1 MTEKQVWAEALKY
14 PNRTA
19 FKAGSQSAYR
29 LAKKNKWEHVFSHME
44 KVSSRFTEQYV
55 LKTVR
60 KFKTKPELLKTE
72 PAIFNAIRKLDRQTP
87 GFKEKCFKH
96 MKVLQ
101 KKYTPE
107 EVAAIARSF
116 QTPQEFIKK
125 NFNAYQVAS
134 RLNRKNPGFL
144 KQICAHMTTTRSAPR
159 TRKELIDIAK
169 SFTTIPEFREKDF
182 LSYRAVLRY
191 DKEEAGF
198 FKKACSHMPKEEERS
213 YSEEELLKLA
223 KKFKTRAQFR
233 LSNESAYNAALKFN
247 KKNPGFL
254 DKIFS
259 HTVAGCEQR
268 EKKSQDQYYLKLKS
282 TLKTLKTEFT
292 IHRELS
298 IPIRDN
304 KPGRVDFFIELPSQK
319 LCLAIEYKHDLSKW
333 DSGKIKKQVSRYNR
347 SFRGRKGF
355 IGTYV
360 VSPQGKY
367 GLSEDNFLT
376 LIKEMINKKGA
387 VKAP

>member
-1 MTEKQVWAEALKY
+1 
-14 PNRTA
+14 
-19 FKAGSQSAYR
+19 
-29 LAKKNKWEHVFSHME
+29 
-44 KVSSRFTEQYV
+44 
-55 LKTVR
+55 
-60 KFKTKPELLKTE
+60 
-72 PAIFNAIRKLDRQTP
+72 
-87 GFKEKCFKH
+87 

-101 KKYTPE
+101 KKYTPQ
-107 EVAAIARSF
+107 EVELIARSF
-116 QTPQEFIKK
+116 KTPKEFIKK

-159 TRKELIDIAK
+159 TKKELIGIAK

-191 DKEEAGF
+191 DKEDSGF
-198 FKKACSHMPKEEERS
+198 FKKACSHMPEEGERT
-213 YSEEELLKLA
+213 YGEGELLKLA
-223 KKFKTRAQFR
+223 KNFKTRAQFR
-233 LSNESAYNAALKFN
+233 LTNESAYNAALKFN

-254 DKIFS
+254 NKLFS

-268 EKKSQDQYYLKLKS
+268 EKKAQDQYYIKLKS
-282 TLKTLKTEFT
+282 TLKGLKVYFTL
-292 IHRELS
+292 HRELN

-304 KPGRVDFFIELPSQK
+304 KPGRVDFFLDIPSK
-319 LCLAIEYKHDLSKW
+319 KICLAIEYKHDLSKW
-333 DSGKIKKQVSRYNR
+333 DSVKIKRQVSRYNR

-355 IGTYV
+355 LGTYV

-367 GLSEDNFLT
+367 GLSEDSFLK
-376 LIKEMINKKGA
+376 LIKDILNKKGA